1 MKCPRATIMLATLLI
16 GCAMSSFGQT
26 VNATLLG
33 TVTDASG
40 AVIPNAKVT
49 VTEVNTGITRAG
61 QTNESGNYTF
71 PNLAPGQYSV
81 IVENTGFKKETRSGI
96 DVIVN
101 STTRIDVQLQ
111 PGSVSETVEVTG
123 APPLLQTDRA
133 DTGMKIEM
141 AQVVNMPLG
150 TNRNFQTLLNMVPG
164 ATMASFQHSQFF
176 NASSSLQTEV
186 NGQMRMGNS
195 YQIEGIDDNERTG
208 LLQILVPP
216 IEAIQTVDV
225 STSNFEAEL
234 GRASG
239 ANVNVQLKSGT
250 NSLHGAVYE
259 FLQNTKMDARSFFNP
274 TVGAVH
280 YNYFGGNVGGPIR
293 KNKLFF
299 FGDYLKIKDHE
310 ANTNLVTVPSMQ
322 FRGGDLSSS
331 PTIVYDPT
339 TGAQDG
345 SGAGRTP
352 FPNNTIPADRINPVS
367 AKILGLVP
375 SPNQSFVLSNPS
387 NNYYATLPFT
397 KDTDSFDVKLDDNI
411 TDKDRLTGR
420 FSFSR
425 PVVYQA
431 PLFGL
436 AGGPGPSTA
445 FMGTGTQN
453 TYVSGITYDR
463 VISNSLVSE
472 LRAGVAHYHNE
483 ALNSDYGT
491 PSANNIGIV
500 GANVDQWSSGM
511 SWINING
518 GVTNPLVG
526 YSPSLPWK
534 RAEAIFSLVNTWTKM
549 AGNHTIKWG
558 IDLRRL
564 RDDLLQTQTFSP
576 RGRFEFD
583 VKQTTIPGAKNG
595 FGNSFASFLLDQPN
609 LVGRDLATYF
619 PTYRAWEFFGFV
631 QDKWVVSSKLTLDL
645 GLRWEFYPPATPRFA
660 GGFSNYD
667 PRNNTLVIA
676 GVGDNPLNLGM
687 DTHYKYFA
695 PRLGIA
701 YRLSDKTVIRT
712 GFGIS
717 YTPFPD
723 NKYAFDNYPIKAN
736 NQFSPSGLGYGPAL
750 RPDGT
755 AATFQAGLPA
765 PTPISI
771 PSSGI
776 IANPSASSAYEWIP
790 TDFNNPYVESWNF
803 SVQQAMPAHF
813 TMDVAYVGN
822 HGVRNPVSPNINAA
836 TVVGLGTK
844 GQPEYPRT
852 ANTTQYWRGLSS
864 MYNALQVKF
873 NRRLTGGLLITTSY
887 TFAKGMAYQD
897 GDDGGLLFYI
907 NQQRNYARTNFDGS
921 QTFVQSY
928 VYDLPV
934 GKGKRWLSAGPAAMI
949 LGGWQIN
956 GTLTLMTGTPFDIRY
971 SSSDLNAPGNTQTAD
986 QVAPVQIL
994 HGINTGNPWFSTA
1007 SFAAPTPGLFGNS
1020 GRNSLTGPGLFG
1032 LNASLFKTM
1041 QINERLRF
1049 ELRGEAFG
1057 LTNTPQ
1063 FNNPGNTL
1071 GNASFGYVTGT
1082 VGSGSGVN
1090 GVGGGRAFQLGAKL
1104 SF

>member
-1 MKCPRATIMLATLLI
+1 MKRLRFTCTLGVLLL
-16 GCAMSSFGQT
+16 CFALSCFGQT

-33 TVTDASG
+33 TVTDSSG
-40 AVIPNAKVT
+40 AVIPNVKV
-49 VTEVNTGITRAG
+49 VITEVNTGINRSG
-61 QTNESGNYTF
+61 QSNESGNYTF
-71 PNLAPGQYSV
+71 PNLAPGQYMV
-81 IVENTGFKKETRSGI
+81 AVETPGFKKETRKDI

-101 STTRIDVQLQ
+101 STTRVDIQLQ
-111 PGSVSETVEVTG
+111 PGSPTETVEVTG

-141 AQVVNMPLG
+141 AQVMNMPLG
-150 TNRNFQTLLNMVPG
+150 TNRNFQSLLNMVPG

-250 NSLHGAVYE
+250 NNLHGAAYE
-259 FLQNTKMDARSFFNP
+259 FLQNTRLDARSFFNP

-280 YNYFGGNVGGPIR
+280 YNYFGGNVGGAIK

-310 ANTNLVTVPSMQ
+310 ANTNLVTVPSDP
-322 FRGGDLSSS
+322 FRNGDLSAS
-331 PTIVYDPT
+331 PTVIYDPK

-345 SGAGRTP
+345 SGTGRQPFANNQITP
-352 FPNNTIPADRINPVS
+352 DRINPVS

-375 SPNQSFVLSNPS
+375 SPNQSFALNNPS

-397 KDTDSFDVKLDDNI
+397 KDTDSFDTKIDYNM
-411 TDKDRLTGR
+411 TDKDRLSGR

-425 PVVYQA
+425 PVVFQA

-445 FMGTGTQN
+445 FMGTGTQK
-453 TYVSGITYDR
+453 TYSSGINYDR
-463 VISNSLVSE
+463 VVSNTLVAE
-472 LRAGVAHYHNE
+472 FRVGVAHYHNE

-491 PSANNIGIV
+491 ASANNIGIQ
-500 GANVDQWSSGM
+500 GANVDAWSSGM

-518 GVTNPLVG
+518 GITNPLVG

-534 RAEAIFSLVNTWTKM
+534 RAEAIFNMVNTWTKTV
-549 AGNHTIKWG
+549 ANHTIKWG
-558 IDLRRL
+558 VDLRRL

-583 VKQTTIPGAKNG
+583 VAQTSTPGAKTG
-595 FGNSFASFLLDQPN
+595 FGNSFASFLLDLPS

-619 PTYRAWEFFGFV
+619 PTYRAWEFFAFG
-631 QDKWVVSSKLTLDL
+631 QDKWVVTPKLTLDL

-660 GGFSNYD
+660 GGFSNYN
-667 PRNNTLVIA
+667 PINNTLVIA
-676 GVGDNPLNLGM
+676 GVGGNPINLGM
-687 DTHYKYFA
+687 ATHYRYFA
-695 PRLGIA
+695 PRLGLA
-701 YRLSDKTVIRT
+701 YRLGDKTVLRA
-712 GFGIS
+712 GFGLS

-723 NKYAFDNYPIKAN
+723 NKYAFDNFPIKAN
-736 NQFSPSGLGYGPAL
+736 NQFSPTGLGYGPATL
-750 RPDGT
+750 PNGQ
-755 AATFQAGLPA
+755 AATFQVGLPA
-765 PTPISI
+765 PAPIVI
-771 PSSGI
+771 PASGI
-776 IANPSASSAYEWIP
+776 ITNPSAASAYEWIP
-790 TDFNNPYVESWNF
+790 TDYSNPYVESWNL
-803 SVQQAMPAHF
+803 SVQQALPAHF
-813 TMDVAYVGN
+813 TLDVAYVGN
-822 HGVRNPVSPNINAA
+822 HGVRTAASPNINAA
-836 TVVGLGTK
+836 TVIGLGTK
-844 GQPEYPRT
+844 GQPEFPRT
-852 ANTTQYWRGLSS
+852 ANTVQYWQGFSS
-864 MYNALQVKF
+864 MYNALQAKF
-873 NRRLTGGLLITTSY
+873 NRRLTTGLLITTSY
-887 TFAKGMAYQD
+887 TFAKGMGYQD

-907 NQQRNYARTNFDGS
+907 NQQRNYARTSFDRT

-928 VYDLPV
+928 VYDLPM
-934 GKGKRWLSAGPAAMI
+934 GKGKRWLNAGPAAMI
-949 LGGWQIN
+949 LGGWQLN
-956 GTLTLMTGTPFDIRY
+956 GTLTLMTGTPFDVRY
-971 SSSDLNAPGNTQTAD
+971 SSSGLNAPGNTQTAD
-986 QVAPVQIL
+986 QIAPVQIL
-994 HGINTGNPWFSTA
+994 HGINTGNPWFSTS
-1007 SFAAPTPGLFGNS
+1007 SFAPPATGVFGS
-1020 GRNSLTGPGLFG
+1020 VGRDSLTGPGLFG
-1032 LNASLFKTM
+1032 LNASLFKTI
-1041 QINERLRF
+1041 QVKERWKLEVRC
-1049 ELRGEAFG
+1049 EAFG

-1082 VGSGSGVN
+1082 IGSGSGVN
-1090 GVGGGRAFQLGAKL
+1090 GTGGGRAFQLGAKL

>member
-1 MKCPRATIMLATLLI
+1 MAGAF
-16 GCAMSSFGQT
+16 CALFLGFAVSSNGQT

-33 TVTDASG
+33 TVTDITG
-40 AVIPNAKVT
+40 GVITNAKV
-49 VTEVNTGITRAG
+49 VITEVNTGVSRPG

-71 PNLAPGQYSV
+71 TNLAPGQYV
-81 IVENTGFKKETRSGI
+81 VVVEASGFKKETRKDV

-111 PGSVSETVEVTG
+111 PGNMTEVVEVTG

-133 DTGMKIEM
+133 DTGVKIEM

-150 TNRNFQTLLNMVPG
+150 TNRNFQSLLNLVPG
-164 ATMASFQHSQFF
+164 TTAAQFQHSQFF

-234 GRASG
+234 GRAAG
-239 ANVNVQLKSGT
+239 AYVNVQLKSGT
-250 NSLHGAVYE
+250 NSFHGAAYE

-280 YNYFGGNVGGPIR
+280 YNYFGGNFGGPIK

-299 FGDYLKIKDHE
+299 FGDYLRVTDHE
-310 ANTNLVTVPSMQ
+310 ANTNLVTVPSMP
-322 FRGGDLSSS
+322 FRGGDMSSGGT
-331 PTIVYDPT
+331 TIYDPA

-345 SGAGRTP
+345 SGAGREP
-352 FPNNTIPADRINPVS
+352 FANNQIPLSRINAVS

-375 SPNQSFVLSNPS
+375 GPNQPFTLTNPN

-397 KDTDSFDVKLDDNI
+397 KDTDSFDVKIDDNI
-411 TDKDRLTGR
+411 SDKDRLTGR

-445 FMGTGTQN
+445 FMGTGTQK
-453 TYVSGITYDR
+453 TYSSGINYDR
-463 VISNSLVSE
+463 IISNTMVAE
-472 LRAGVAHYHNE
+472 VRVGVAHYRND

-491 PSANNIGIV
+491 PAANNIGIV
-500 GANVDQWSSGM
+500 GANVDAWSSGM
-511 SWINING
+511 SWINISG
-518 GVTNPLVG
+518 GITNPLVG
-526 YSPSLPWK
+526 YSPSLPWR
-534 RAEAIFSLVNTWTKM
+534 RAEANFNVVNTWTKTI
-549 AGNHTIKWG
+549 GNHTIKWG
-558 IDLRRL
+558 ADLRRL

-583 VKQTTIPGAKNG
+583 VAQTSTPGAKNG
-595 FGNSFASFLLDQPN
+595 FGNAFASFLLDQPS

-619 PTYRAWEFFGFV
+619 PTYRAWQFFAFG
-631 QDKWVVSSKLTLDL
+631 QDKWVVTPKLTVDF
-645 GLRWEFYPPATPRFA
+645 GLRWEFYPPGTPRFA
-660 GGFSNYD
+660 AGFSNYN
-667 PRNNTLVIA
+667 PVNNTLVLA
-676 GVGDNPLNLGM
+676 GVGGNPMNLGM

-695 PRLGIA
+695 PRFGVA
-701 YRLSDKTVIRT
+701 YRLREKTVIRG

-723 NKYAFDNYPIKAN
+723 NKYAWDNYPVKAN
-736 NQFSPSGLGYGPAL
+736 NQFSPAGLGYGPAL
-750 RPDGT
+750 LGNGQP
-755 AATFQAGLPA
+755 ATFQAGLPA
-765 PTPISI
+765 PQPIAI
-771 PSSGI
+771 PSNGI
-776 IANPSASSAYEWIP
+776 ITNPSPTSAYEWIP
-790 TDFNNPYVESWNF
+790 TDYKNPYVESWNL
-803 SVQQAMPAHF
+803 SVQQALPAHF
-813 TMDVAYVGN
+813 TLDVAYVGN
-822 HGVRNPVSPNINAA
+822 HGVRTAAASNINAA
-836 TVVGLGTK
+836 TVIGLGTK

-852 ANTTQYWRGLSS
+852 ANTTQYWQGFSS
-864 MYNALQVKF
+864 MYNAMQVKF
-873 NRRLTGGLLITTSY
+873 NRRLTTGLLITTSY
-887 TFAKGMAYQD
+887 TWAKGMGYQD
-897 GDDGGLLFYI
+897 SDDSGLLFYI
-907 NQQRNYARTNFDGS
+907 NQQRNYARTTFDRT

-928 VYDLPV
+928 VYDLPL
-934 GKGKRWLSAGPAAMI
+934 GKGKHWLRAGPAAMI

-956 GTLTLMTGTPFDIRY
+956 GSLTLMTGTPFEVRY
-971 SSSDLNAPGNTQTAD
+971 SASGLNAPNNTQTAD
-986 QVAPVQIL
+986 QIAPVEIL
-994 HGINTGNPWFSTA
+994 HGINTGNPWLSTS
-1007 SFAAPTPGLFGNS
+1007 SFAAPPAGRFGS
-1020 GRNSLTGPGLFG
+1020 VGRDFMSGPGLFG
-1032 LNASLFKTM
+1032 LNASLFKT
-1041 QINERLRF
+1041 IAIKEWGKL
-1049 ELRGEAFG
+1049 ELRCESFS

-1063 FNNPGNTL
+1063 FSNPGNTL
-1071 GNASFGYVTGT
+1071 GNNGFGIVTGT
-1082 VGSGSGVN
+1082 LGSGSGVN
-1090 GVGGGRAFQLGAKL
+1090 GTGGGRAFQLGAKM